1 MKVYFGGGQ
10 GKRLAR
16 KEILQTVGWADTF
29 SSRGR
34 VKGEETSVKG
44 FESRGERMHRDVHV
58 QLFRIDRD
66 ISFSSYL
73 LHTVLYSQL
82 YVYLFKHLY
91 FSIPILRIQSPLT
104 YSKIVSHYYFSHCF
118 ILYFIKFISFF
129 NLYRII
135 RLFVKL
141 FNISLLFPN
150 ILQILLHFFF

>member
-1 MKVYFGGGQ
+1 M
-10 GKRLAR
+10 
-16 KEILQTVGWADTF
+16 
-29 SSRGR
+29 
-34 VKGEETSVKG
+34 KG

-82 YVYLFKHLY
+82 YVYLSKHLY

-118 ILYFIKFISFF
+118 ILYFIKFLSFF
-129 NLYRII
+129 NLHRII

>member
-1 MKVYFGGGQ
+1 M
-10 GKRLAR
+10 
-16 KEILQTVGWADTF
+16 
-29 SSRGR
+29 
-34 VKGEETSVKG
+34 KG

-104 YSKIVSHYYFSHCF
+104 YSKIMSHYYFSHCF